1 MTLVM
6 SARMQ
11 RLLFLGLAGALAATA
26 GCGGSRSSTSISISS
41 GGGGGGGSSS
51 SSNVLAITVNTGPDA
66 GPPNNSPSI
75 NTAFASVTVCV
86 PGSTS
91 NCDSIND
98 VLVDTG
104 SSGLRILASAL
115 TISLP
120 QQTGAGGNP
129 VVECLPF
136 VDGFTWGPVQNADV
150 TIAGE
155 HAQNLPIQVIGSSKF
170 PSIPGSCSS
179 NGPAEN
185 DLKTLGA
192 NGILGVGL
200 FAQDCGG
207 GCTISGASNAGF
219 YYTCASSGCSITTE
233 ALASQVQNP
242 VALFAADNNG
252 VIVELPA
259 VIGTETSVSGS
270 LIFGIGTQS
279 NNGLGSAAVYTL
291 DPSSGN
297 LTTRF
302 NNTTYQNAAFLDT
315 GSNAIYFLDSTTT
328 GISACKD
335 LTFWYCPNSAQNL
348 SATNQGA
355 NGASGTF
362 DFAVG
367 NADTLVS
374 NATVGVA
381 NGLAGPNPGTFDW
394 GLPFFFGRKVFT
406 AIEGRNTPGGDGP
419 YVAY

>member
-1 MTLVM
+1 MTLAI

-11 RLLFLGLAGALAATA
+11 RLIGLGLAGALAATA
-26 GCGGSRSSTSISISS
+26 GCGGSSSSSTSSS

-51 SSNVLAITVNTGPDA
+51 SSNVLAITVDTGPDA

-91 NCDSIND
+91 NCDTIND

-115 TISLP
+115 TISLR

-136 VDGFTWGPVQNADV
+136 IDGFTWGPVQTADV
-150 TIAGE
+150 ALAGE
-155 HAQNLPIQVIGSSKF
+155 HASNLPIQVIGSANF
-170 PSIPGSCSS
+170 PTIPNGCSS
-179 NGPAEN
+179 NGPPED
-185 DLKTLGA
+185 DLASLGA
-192 NGILGVGL
+192 NGILGVGN

-207 GCTISGASNAGF
+207 ACTVSGASNAGF
-219 YYTCASSGCSITTE
+219 YYTCAASGCSITTE

-252 VIVELPA
+252 VLVDLPA
-259 VIGTETSVSGS
+259 VTGAETSVSGS

-279 NNGLGSAAVYTL
+279 NNDLGSATVYTL

-328 GISACKD
+328 GIATCRD
-335 LTFWYCPNSAQNL
+335 LIFLYCPGSTQNL
-348 SATNQGA
+348 SATNEGA

-362 DFAVG
+362 DFGVG
-367 NADTLVS
+367 NADMLLANIT
-374 NATVGVA
+374 TGVA
-381 NGLAGPNPGTFDW
+381 NGLAGPNSGTFDW

-406 AIEGRNTPGGDGP
+406 AIEGRNTPGGVGP

>member
-1 MTLVM
+1 MTSPRL
-6 SARMQ
+6 Q
-11 RLLFLGLAGALAATA
+11 RLGYLALAGVLAAA
-26 GCGGSRSSTSISISS
+26 GCGGSGRSSSVSSS
-41 GGGGGGGSSS
+41 GGGGGGGGSSG
-51 SSNVLAITVNTGPDA
+51 SNVLAITVNTGPNA
-66 GPPNNSPSI
+66 GPPNNSQSI
-75 NTAFASVTVCV
+75 DTAFASVTVCV

-91 NCDSIND
+91 NCDTIND

-136 VDGFTWGPVQNADV
+136 IDGFTWGPVQTADLTV
-150 TIAGE
+150 AGE
-155 HAQNLPIQVIGSSKF
+155 HAQKLPIQVVGSSKF
-170 PSIPGSCSS
+170 PSIPSSCSS

-207 GCTISGASNAGF
+207 GCTVGGASNAGF
-219 YYTCASSGCSITTE
+219 YYTCASSGCSITPE

-242 VALFAADNNG
+242 VAFFAADNNG

-259 VIGTETSVSGS
+259 VAGTETSVSGS

-279 NNGLGSAAVYTL
+279 NNGLGSATVYTL

-315 GSNAIYFLDSTTT
+315 GSNAIYFLNSTTT
-328 GISACKD
+328 GIPACKD
-335 LTFWYCPNSAQNL
+335 LTFWYCPGSTQNL
-348 SATNQGA
+348 SATNEGA

-362 DFAVG
+362 DFVVG
-367 NADTLVS
+367 NADTLVA
-374 NATVGVA
+374 NFTIGVA
-381 NGLAGPNPGTFDW
+381 NGLAGPNSGTFDW

-406 AIEGRNTPGGDGP
+406 AIEGRTTPGGVGP

>member
-1 MTLVM
+1 MTF
-6 SARMQ
+6 ARVQ
-11 RLLFLGLAGALAATA
+11 RLGYLALAGVLATA
-26 GCGGSRSSTSISISS
+26 GCGGSGRSSSVSS
-41 GGGGGGGSSS
+41 AGNGGSSG
-51 SSNVLAITVNTGPDA
+51 SNVLAVTVNTGPNA

-91 NCDSIND
+91 NCDTIND

-104 SSGLRILASAL
+104 SAGLRILASAL

-136 VDGFTWGPVQNADV
+136 VDGFTWGPVQTADV
-150 TIAGE
+150 SMAGE
-155 HAQNLPIQVIGSSKF
+155 QAKNLPIQVIGSANF
-170 PSIPGSCSS
+170 PSIPSSCSS
-179 NGPAEN
+179 NGPPEN
-185 DLKTLGA
+185 DLKSLFA
-192 NGILGVGL
+192 NGILGVGPL
-200 FAQDCGG
+200 AQDCGG
-207 GCTISGASNAGF
+207 ACTISGASNAGF
-219 YYTCASSGCSITTE
+219 YYTCTSSGCSITTE

-242 VALFAADNNG
+242 VALFATDNNG
-252 VIVELPA
+252 VLVELPA
-259 VIGTETSVSGS
+259 VTATETSISGS

-279 NNGLGSAAVYTL
+279 NNGLGSATVYTL

-297 LTTRF
+297 FTTRF
-302 NNTTYQNAAFLDT
+302 NGTTYANAAFLDT
-315 GSNAIYFLDSTTT
+315 GSNAIFFLDSSTT
-328 GISACKD
+328 GITTCKD
-335 LTFWYCPNSAQNL
+335 MTLFYCPASTQNL

-362 DFAVG
+362 DFVVS
-367 NADTLVS
+367 NADTLVT
-374 NATVGVA
+374 NITTGVA

-406 AIEGRNTPGGDGP
+406 AIEGRNTPGGTGP
-419 YVAY
+419 FWAY